1 MATLISVVTT
11 WVAERGDGGAPISLG
26 SRRPGGTVSSCLKGG
41 CKEGSSET
49 DYTNSAILERLNL
62 LVDQVKVIATRQD
75 ALEKAASSKPSAKDA
90 GESPAGRSVRFPA
103 LSDGLNSGVG
113 PPLSAPKV
121 LEMVGPPPKT
131 QLHRTVSTP

>member
-1 MATLISVVTT
+1 MTS
-11 WVAERGDGGAPISLG
+11 WVAERGDGGAPFLSAQEDPRG
-26 SRRPGGTVSSCLKGG
+26 VSPVAAKASAK
-41 CKEGSSET
+41 KAAAKRI
-49 DYTNSAILERLNL
+49 TNAALLEQLNL
-62 LVDQVKVIATRQD
+62 LVAQVQVISTRQD
-75 ALEKAASSKPSAKDA
+75 ALEKATSSKPSAKGA
-90 GESPAGRSVRFPA
+90 GEQHAGRSVRFPA